1 MKKLVIIFVVSAS
14 TNMIVIILQGRDELM
29 NDKMEK
35 VVQELRKRFRGSIE
49 FYDVPYT
56 EQYKIEYC
64 LIAGSALGICNYK
77 EKRYKG
83 NCIIIKHI
91 NCNRYTQSFLQ
102 IKQKGRSKILLP
114 FLYL

>member
-1 MKKLVIIFVVSAS
+1 MKKLVTIFVVSAS
-14 TNMIVIILQGRDELM
+14 TNMIVIILQGRYKFM

-64 LIAGSALGICNYK
+64 LAGLYLAQFLSYDYIK
-77 EKRYKG
+77 EKDTKEIILTLNTTIATSIHDHFYK
-83 NCIIIKHI
+83 
-91 NCNRYTQSFLQ
+91 
-102 IKQKGRSKILLP
+102 
-114 FLYL
+114 

>member
-14 TNMIVIILQGRDELM
+14 TNMIVLILQGRDELM
-29 NDKMEK
+29 NEKMEK

-64 LIAGSALGICNYK
+64 VNDLYIVKFLSYNFIKKKDTREIVLALNILIATD
-77 EKRYKG
+77 
-83 NCIIIKHI
+83 
-91 NCNRYTQSFLQ
+91 TQSFL
-102 IKQKGRSKILLP
+102 
-114 FLYL
+114 

>member
-1 MKKLVIIFVVSAS
+1 MKRFADTIVVFVS
-14 TNMIVIILQGRDELM
+14 TNIIVIFSQRSIKDM

-64 LIAGSALGICNYK
+64 LNGLYITKLLSYDFIKKKDTREIVLSLNILIATDIHNHFYK
-77 EKRYKG
+77 
-83 NCIIIKHI
+83 
-91 NCNRYTQSFLQ
+91 
-102 IKQKGRSKILLP
+102 
-114 FLYL
+114 

>member
-1 MKKLVIIFVVSAS
+1 MKRFVDTFVVFVS
-14 TNMIVIILQGRDELM
+14 TNIIVIFSQRSIKDM

-64 LIAGSALGICNYK
+64 LNGLYIVKFLSYDFIKKKDTREIVLSLNILIATDIHNHFYK
-77 EKRYKG
+77 
-83 NCIIIKHI
+83 
-91 NCNRYTQSFLQ
+91 
-102 IKQKGRSKILLP
+102 
-114 FLYL
+114 

>member
-1 MKKLVIIFVVSAS
+1 MKKLVIIFVVSAN
-14 TNMIVIILQGRDELM
+14 TNMIVIILQGRYKFM

-64 LIAGSALGICNYK
+64 LNGLYIAKFLSYDFIKKKDIREIVLSLNILIATDIHNHFYK
-77 EKRYKG
+77 
-83 NCIIIKHI
+83 
-91 NCNRYTQSFLQ
+91 
-102 IKQKGRSKILLP
+102 
-114 FLYL
+114 

>member
-1 MKKLVIIFVVSAS
+1 MKRFADTFVVFVS
-14 TNMIVIILQGRDELM
+14 TNIIVIFSQRSIKDM

-64 LIAGSALGICNYK
+64 LNGLYITKLLSYDFIKKKDTREIVLSLNILIATDIHNHFYK
-77 EKRYKG
+77 
-83 NCIIIKHI
+83 
-91 NCNRYTQSFLQ
+91 
-102 IKQKGRSKILLP
+102 
-114 FLYL
+114 

>member
-1 MKKLVIIFVVSAS
+1 MKKFVTIFVVSVS
-14 TNMIVIILQGRDELM
+14 TNMIVIILQGRYKFM

-64 LIAGSALGICNYK
+64 LNGLYITKLLSYDFIKKKDTREIVLSLNILIATDIHNHFYK
-77 EKRYKG
+77 
-83 NCIIIKHI
+83 
-91 NCNRYTQSFLQ
+91 
-102 IKQKGRSKILLP
+102 
-114 FLYL
+114 

>member
-14 TNMIVIILQGRDELM
+14 TNMIVIILQGRDKIMDE
-29 NDKMEK
+29 KMEK

-64 LIAGSALGICNYK
+64 LNGLYIVKFLSYDFIKKKDTREIILSLNILIATDIHNHFYK
-77 EKRYKG
+77 
-83 NCIIIKHI
+83 
-91 NCNRYTQSFLQ
+91 
-102 IKQKGRSKILLP
+102 
-114 FLYL
+114 